1 MLTLICKMNFVLVT
15 CGNLCMNYVQCHQPD
30 LYSVSR
36 MIDSQEDLRCIFL
49 IRLVQSKISQK
60 FDFLKNGQG
69 ILENE

>member
-1 MLTLICKMNFVLVT
+1 MQTLIFGMDFELVT
-15 CGNLCMNYVQCHQPD
+15 CGDLCMNYVECHQPD

-60 FDFLKNGQG
+60 FIFF
-69 ILENE
+69 